1 VGRRRPA
8 KRSAEARRRRHRG
21 APSASSRRVAG
32 YRRLNRPRFLA
43 AYVRPDYPSGPPLGQ
58 RAVLTG
64 SHGRVAVEEA
74 TLSDDPNAIRD
85 ALRGASDGLLIAI
98 REVDAR
104 ERMKR
109 GVRPDD
115 PAFAPLAREVRVA
128 AEAVLALAREE
139 EANAQEASAMTAGA
153 GLPTINASTPP
164 TDLESILA
172 EWRAVERRL
181 EAADA
186 ASPEAQG
193 LMDEF
198 ERLRDRYAEA
208 LKLYVRKP

>member
-1 VGRRRPA
+1 MPDRR
-8 KRSAEARRRRHRG
+8 
-21 APSASSRRVAG
+21 
-32 YRRLNRPRFLA
+32 
-43 AYVRPDYPSGPPLGQ
+43 DYPAGTGRAPTDHLRSGRAEEGQ
-58 RAVLTG
+58 V
-64 SHGRVAVEEA
+64 SE
-74 TLSDDPNAIRD
+74 DPDIVRD

-115 PAFAPLAREVRVA
+115 PSFASLAREVRVA
-128 AEAVLALAREE
+128 AEAVLSLAREE
-139 EANAQEASAMTAGA
+139 EVNAEEASRNMAGA

-164 TDLESILA
+164 TDLATILA

-181 EAADA
+181 EAAEPASA
-186 ASPEAQG
+186 AARE

-198 ERLRDRYAEA
+198 ERLRDLYAA
-208 LKLYVRKP
+208 AMAAHRSQG

>member
-1 VGRRRPA
+1 
-8 KRSAEARRRRHRG
+8 
-21 APSASSRRVAG
+21 
-32 YRRLNRPRFLA
+32 
-43 AYVRPDYPSGPPLGQ
+43 
-58 RAVLTG
+58 
-64 SHGRVAVEEA
+64 VAVEEA
-74 TLSDDPNAIRD
+74 SLSDDPNAIRD

-128 AEAVLALAREE
+128 AEAVLVLARQE
-139 EANAQEASAMTAGA
+139 EANAEEASSMTAGA

-186 ASPEAQG
+186 VSPEAQG

-198 ERLRDRYAEA
+198 ERLRDRYTEA
-208 LKLYVRKP
+208 LKPYRRTP

>member
-1 VGRRRPA
+1 
-8 KRSAEARRRRHRG
+8 
-21 APSASSRRVAG
+21 
-32 YRRLNRPRFLA
+32 
-43 AYVRPDYPSGPPLGQ
+43 
-58 RAVLTG
+58 
-64 SHGRVAVEEA
+64 VAVEEA

-104 ERMKR
+104 EHMKR

-128 AEAVLALAREE
+128 AEAVLALARQE
-139 EANAQEASAMTAGA
+139 EANAEEASSMTAGA

-164 TDLESILA
+164 TDLASILA

-181 EAADA
+181 EAADP

>member
-1 VGRRRPA
+1 
-8 KRSAEARRRRHRG
+8 
-21 APSASSRRVAG
+21 
-32 YRRLNRPRFLA
+32 
-43 AYVRPDYPSGPPLGQ
+43 
-58 RAVLTG
+58 
-64 SHGRVAVEEA
+64 
-74 TLSDDPNAIRD
+74 LSDDPIAIRD

-128 AEAVLALAREE
+128 AEAVLVLARQE
-139 EANAQEASAMTAGA
+139 EANAEEASTMAAGA
-153 GLPTINASTPP
+153 DLPTINASVLP
-164 TDLESILA
+164 TDLASILA

-181 EAADA
+181 EAAEP

-198 ERLRDRYAEA
+198 ERLRDQYAEA
-208 LKLYVRKP
+208 LEPYRQKP